1 VDELQQ
7 RLERPGYTAV
17 SASISEVGFHSAVE
31 VLATYAGRASELRPL
46 LANAQINKDLN
57 MRLQYLA
64 GLGLN
69 SMSYQ
74 KVYRNIL
81 AYRKFPDGLL
91 VGSGGRI
98 DALRTLLRPIR

>member
-1 VDELQQ
+1 MRAWLS
-7 RLERPGYTAV
+7 
-17 SASISEVGFHSAVE
+17 SAA
-31 VLATYAGRASELRPL
+31 
-46 LANAQINKDLN
+46 INTDRNL
-57 MRLQYLA
+57 RLQYLA

>member
-1 VDELQQ
+1 
-7 RLERPGYTAV
+7 
-17 SASISEVGFHSAVE
+17 
-31 VLATYAGRASELRPL
+31 
-46 LANAQINKDLN
+46 
-57 MRLQYLA
+57 
-64 GLGLN
+64 
-69 SMSYQ
+69 MSYQ